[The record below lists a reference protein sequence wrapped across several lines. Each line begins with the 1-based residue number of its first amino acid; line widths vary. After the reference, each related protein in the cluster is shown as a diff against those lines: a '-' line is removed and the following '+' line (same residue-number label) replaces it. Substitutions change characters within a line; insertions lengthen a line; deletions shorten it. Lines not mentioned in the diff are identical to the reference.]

1 MIREPG
7 DLPSRQDI
15 RPPAGRERS
24 IILTTTPPE
33 GSPLPSSPTT
43 TLLVCVNC
51 RAEGE
56 VEGEP
61 RAGRRLHDAL
71 SAQAG
76 DDIRVVGVECLSVC
90 KRPVT
95 IGFSGEGKWTYLYGE
110 FGLDQTDEILAT
122 ARLYGETQDGL
133 IPWKSRPAAFKQGVV
148 VRIPPLGSLS
158 QEAK

>member
-1 MIREPG
+1 M
-7 DLPSRQDI
+7 SN
-15 RPPAGRERS
+15 S
-24 IILTTTPPE
+24 HPE
-33 GSPLPSSPTT
+33 GSPLPSSRT

-51 RAEGE
+51 RATGE
-56 VEGEP
+56 AEGEP

-71 SAQAG
+71 ATRAG

-95 IGFSGEGKWTYLYGE
+95 IGFSAERKWTYLYGE
-110 FGLDQTDEILAT
+110 FGLEQVDEILAT
-122 ARLYGETQDGL
+122 ARLYGETEDGL